1 MRTSG
6 GRHLAVT
13 LALAALA
20 VLTPALAGCMPLAS
34 STVSSTVSSAA
45 APPLVSQPPAS
56 AVVARTAAA
65 LEGAYRQAGFAFI
78 PARRPYRP
86 SEPPALILAP
96 RSVYQV
102 VLPKDPGSGYVVIY
116 QAADPAA
123 AQSLATAMQRYL
135 GSGFGET
142 NFPTDARFA
151 VQAYD
156 ATVVFGWYSPG
167 ASADP
172 AAAAAALR
180 VLRSFGEPFPVVR

>member
-1 MRTSG
+1 M
-6 GRHLAVT
+6 GRRHPWAAF
-13 LALAALA
+13 ALAALA
-20 VLTPALAGCMPLAS
+20 ALTPALAGCMPLAS
-34 STVSSTVSSAA
+34 STASSS
-45 APPLVSQPPAS
+45 PPPVVVSQPPLS
-56 AVVARTAAA
+56 SVVARAAAA
-65 LEGAYRQAGFAFI
+65 LEAAYRQAGFGLI

-86 SEPPALILAP
+86 SEPPALIPVP

-135 GSGFGET
+135 ESGFGET

-172 AAAAAALR
+172 ATAAAALR

>member
-1 MRTSG
+1 MRSIG
-6 GRHLAVT
+6 RRHLWAA
-13 LALAALA
+13 LSLAALAALTA
-20 VLTPALAGCMPLAS
+20 ALAGCMPLAP
-34 STVSSTVSSAA
+34 SAA
-45 APPLVSQPPAS
+45 SSPASPPPVVVSQPPIS
-56 AVVARTAAA
+56 SVVARAAAA
-65 LEGAYRQAGFAFI
+65 LEAAYRQAGFGLI

-86 SEPPALILAP
+86 SEPPALIPVP

-135 GSGFGET
+135 ESGFGET

-156 ATVVFGWYSPG
+156 ATAVFGWYSPG

-172 AAAAAALR
+172 ATAAAALR